1 LIRVLLMQPHVI
13 LFDEPTS
20 ALDPQSAAAVEALVM
35 NWFNA
40 ASQQRAYVWVS
51 HDHAQAQRMSSRQ
64 LTLQHGTLLA
74 EYRT

>member
-1 LIRVLLMQPHVI
+1 
-13 LFDEPTS
+13 
-20 ALDPQSAAAVEALVM
+20 M